1 MSEGIRAW
9 LEKLGLSEY
18 AYILGDLKED
28 HLVGLGVSLENHLR
42 LLKAVATSADAMPTI
57 PIAVSTTSIAPV
69 APSTPVD
76 PVVLPL
82 LQR

>member
-9 LEKLGLSEY
+9 LDKLGLSEY

-28 HLVGLGVSLENHLR
+28 HLAGLGVSLGNHLR
-42 LLKAVATSADAMPTI
+42 LLK
-57 PIAVSTTSIAPV
+57 AVSTTSIAPV
-69 APSTPVD
+69 ASSTPVD